1 MDNAV
6 PKRSGRAPASRALA
20 AAAAI
25 LSLTLSVAFS
35 STASADELE
44 DRKAAIE
51 AEKDKVHQDYE
62 YLGEDIAETV
72 AKLNVYK
79 GLLPGAQQQLA
90 DAESRVD
97 SAAGKVSALNE
108 RVALAQ
114 DTHETITA
122 QITKD
127 REDIAATEKTIGQI
141 ASQAYKNG
149 GVPSTLSLMFGAKGA
164 DSLSDSLGMA
174 EQALKGQNAA
184 VEKLSQQN
192 ANNVNSEARLEAV
205 SEEINKLKAQAEEA
219 LAAEQSARDAAAAEK
234 QKVDDLV
241 AQTSAMNQELEAQK
255 PKLQAQMATLEK
267 ESAQVTADIAEQ
279 QRVLL
284 EEYRKREQARIDAEN
299 QAAAEAAARNNRPA
313 PPVATVPRPGSPS
326 SFGLRY
332 PVNGAPV
339 SSGFGWRATPPGS
352 IDFFGN
358 GGYLHSGIDFAPA
371 CGTPVYAPAAGQVWR
386 ADQGGGEM
394 IGTGNRIVLNHG
406 VVGGNVL
413 ATNFYHLNGF
423 AVSVGQWVNQ
433 GQLIG
438 YVGSTGNS
446 TGCHLHF
453 ETVLNGELVDPMG
466 LL

>member
-6 PKRSGRAPASRALA
+6 PSRPGRRPAPRALA
-20 AAAAI
+20 AVVA
-25 LSLTLSVAFS
+25 LLTLTLSVAF
-35 STASADELE
+35 TGPASADELD
-44 DRKAAIE
+44 DRLAGIE
-51 AEKDKVHQDYE
+51 AEKQKVQETYE

-72 AKLNVYK
+72 AKLNIYN
-79 GLLPGAQQQLA
+79 GQLPGAQQQLA
-90 DAESRVD
+90 DAEGRVAT
-97 SAAGKVSALNE
+97 AAGKVSALND

-114 DTHETITA
+114 DTHNTITA
-122 QITKD
+122 QIEKD
-127 REDIAATEKTIGQI
+127 REQIAATEKAIGQI

-164 DSLSDSLGMA
+164 DSLTDSLGMA

-192 ANNVNSEARLEAV
+192 ANNVNSEARLAAV
-205 SEEINKLKAQAEEA
+205 SEEISKLKAQAEEA
-219 LAAEQSARDAAAAEK
+219 LKAEQSARDAAAAEK
-234 QKVDDLV
+234 AKVDDLI
-241 AQTSAMNQELEAQK
+241 AQTSAMNKELEAQK
-255 PKLQAQMATLEK
+255 PKLQAQMSSLEK
-267 ESAQVTADIAEQ
+267 ESAQVTADIAER
-279 QRVLL
+279 QRILL
-284 EEYRKREQARIDAEN
+284 EEARKREQERIDAAN
-299 QAAAEAAARNNRPA
+299 RAAAEEAARNNRPA
-313 PPVATVPRPGSPS
+313 PPAQTVPQPSSPS

-332 PVNGAPV
+332 PVVSAPV
-339 SSGFGWRATPPGS
+339 SSGFGWRATPAGS

-358 GGYLHSGIDFAPA
+358 GGYLHSGIDFAPS
-371 CGTPVYAPAAGQVWR
+371 CNTPVYAPAAGEIWR

-394 IGTGNRIVLNHG
+394 IGTGNRLVINHG

-413 ATNFYHLNGF
+413 ATNYYHLNGF
-423 AVSVGQWVNQ
+423 AVGAGQWVNQ

>member
-1 MDNAV
+1 M
-6 PKRSGRAPASRALA
+6 PKRIGRAPASRALA
-20 AAAAI
+20 AVVA
-25 LSLTLSVAFS
+25 LLTLTLSVAFS
-35 STASADELE
+35 SAASADDLE

-51 AEKDKVHQDYE
+51 AEKQKVQEDYE

-72 AKLNVYK
+72 AKLNIYK
-79 GLLPGAQQQLA
+79 GQLPAAQQQLA
-90 DAESRVD
+90 DAEGRVD

-114 DTHETITA
+114 NTHETITA
-122 QITKD
+122 QIEKD
-127 REDIAATEKTIGQI
+127 RENIAATEKAIGQI

-164 DSLSDSLGMA
+164 DSLTDSLGMA

-192 ANNVNSEARLEAV
+192 ANNVNSEARLSAV
-205 SEEINKLKAQAEEA
+205 ADEISKLKAQAEEA
-219 LAAEQSARDAAAAEK
+219 LKAEQSARDAAAAEK

-241 AQTSAMNQELEAQK
+241 AQTTAMNQELEAQK
-255 PKLQAQMATLEK
+255 PKLQSQMASLEK
-267 ESAQVTADIAEQ
+267 ESAQVTADIAER

-284 EEYRKREQARIDAEN
+284 EEHRKREQARIDEAN
-299 QAAAEAAARNNRPA
+299 RAAAEEAARNNRPA
-313 PPVATVPRPGSPS
+313 PPAQNIPQPGSPS
-326 SFGLRY
+326 SFGLRP
-332 PVNGAPV
+332 PVVGAPI
-339 SSGFGWRATPPGS
+339 SSGFGWRATPAGS

-358 GGYLHSGIDFAPA
+358 GGYLHSGIDYAPS
-371 CGTPVYAPAAGQVWR
+371 CNTPVYAPAAGEVWR

-406 VVGGNVL
+406 VVKGNVL
-413 ATNFYHLNGF
+413 ATNYYHLNGF
-423 AVSVGQWVNQ
+423 AVGAGQWVEQ

-453 ETVLNGELVDPMG
+453 ETVLNGALVDPRT

>member
-6 PKRSGRAPASRALA
+6 SKRSRRAHASRAVAGVVVL
-20 AAAAI
+20 
-25 LSLTLSVAFS
+25 LTMTLSIAFT
-35 STASADELE
+35 STASADELDNRLE
-44 DRKAAIE
+44 AIE
-51 AEKDKVHQDYE
+51 AEKQQVQQNYE

-72 AKLNVYK
+72 AKLNIYN
-79 GLLPGAQQQLA
+79 GQLPAAQQQLA
-90 DAESRVD
+90 DAEGRVNT
-97 SAAGKVSALNE
+97 AADKVGALND

-114 DTHETITA
+114 NTHETIMG
-122 QITKD
+122 QIEKD
-127 REDIAATEKTIGQI
+127 REEIAATEKAIGQI

-164 DSLSDSLGMA
+164 DSLTDSLGMA

-192 ANNVNSEARLEAV
+192 ANNLNSEARLAAV
-205 SEEINKLKAQAEEA
+205 AEEINKLKAQAEEA
-219 LAAEQSARDAAAAEK
+219 LKAEQAARDAAAAEK
-234 QKVDDLV
+234 AKVDSLI
-241 AQTSAMNQELEAQK
+241 AETTAMNKELEAQK

-267 ESAQVTADIAEQ
+267 ESAQVTADIAER
-279 QRVLL
+279 QRILL
-284 EEYRKREQARIDAEN
+284 EEHRKREQARIDAAN
-299 QAAAEAAARNNRPA
+299 RAAAEEAARNNRPA
-313 PPVATVPRPGSPS
+313 PPVQTVPQPSNPS

-332 PVNGAPV
+332 PVVSAPV
-339 SSGFGWRATPPGS
+339 SSGYGWRATPPGS

-371 CGTPVYAPAAGQVWR
+371 CNTPVYAAAAGEVWR

-413 ATNFYHLNGF
+413 ATNYYHLNGF
-423 AVSVGQWVNQ
+423 AVRGGQWVNQ

-453 ETVLNGELVDPMG
+453 ETVLNGNLVDPMG